1 MANKLFLDV
10 NIILDFTLERKG
22 ELAEI
27 ENLFELAEKEKIEL
41 YVSESVIA
49 TTLYFLQKNKSDAL
63 AIVRE
68 LSSVVNFIPFKKD
81 VLFFSL
87 EKYKDIEDGLLYFM
101 AAKANMNYFITRNV
115 KDFVFTLPSLPVLT
129 PSKFLR
135 EIHFNDLPQ

>member
-41 YVSESVIA
+41 FVSESVIA
-49 TTLYFLQKNKSDAL
+49 TTLYFLQRNKSDAL

-115 KDFVFTLPSLPVLT
+115 KDFVFTLPSLPVTT

-135 EIHFNDLPQ
+135 EIHFNDLP